1 MKIRLFFALLAS
13 IVVAGCSENMQYG
26 EHVLMSD
33 GSYVTAKF
41 EVVVGPD
48 EFLQP
53 GYGATHSLKIT
64 FKLPDRDV
72 IWPGTTPESGLK
84 FGHIFPAAFQML
96 GSLPV
101 VVIAPIAKEQCS
113 LYGNPPDSIVAYAYE
128 GSGWHRIPSD
138 QISLKWR
145 LNMMGNMNYR
155 FLMHGHTY
163 SQEEMRQSVLVPVD
177 PRDYSK
183 SATLE
188 QEVKRFRKMDLL
200 CSPSGSSSVNEPR
213 DDIGDLQH
221 FNSCKAVPRRE
232 LSRKEQCLIAA
243 LTARCTRSDDCLVS
257 CLSSPDGALGAI
269 CNDGCFFIKRRDPDP
284 PGWSECDTLPSI
296 PSG

>member
-1 MKIRLFFALLAS
+1 MRYGHACDDGIFRRRIHAPTKNGAHRARRP
-13 IVVAGCSENMQYG
+13 AG
-26 EHVLMSD
+26 L
-33 GSYVTAKF
+33 TAAARRST
-41 EVVVGPD
+41 
-48 EFLQP
+48 
-53 GYGATHSLKIT
+53 GAPNS
-64 FKLPDRDV
+64 
-72 IWPGTTPESGLK
+72 SG
-84 FGHIFPAAFQML
+84 HPA
-96 GSLPV
+96 V
-101 VVIAPIAKEQCS
+101 
-113 LYGNPPDSIVAYAYE
+113 
-128 GSGWHRIPSD
+128 
-138 QISLKWR
+138 
-145 LNMMGNMNYR
+145 
-155 FLMHGHTY
+155 MHGHTY

-200 CSPSGSSSVNEPR
+200 CSQIGSSSVNEPR
-213 DDIGDLQH
+213 DDIGDLEH

-232 LSRKEQCLIAA
+232 LSPKEQCLIAA